1 MRDALIAYLSANG
14 VTHALDLHTTTKR
27 QFLEAIERDLFKPRG
42 WDYKVQFTGPTGADA
57 VEAALKLARKATGR
71 TKVVSFYGLTTA

>member
-42 WDYKVQFTGPTGADA
+42 WDYKVQFTARSVPTPS
-57 VEAALKLARKATGR
+57 RR
-71 TKVVSFYGLTTA
+71 R

>member
-1 MRDALIAYLSANG
+1 MCIRDS
-14 VTHALDLHTTTKR
+14 
-27 QFLEAIERDLFKPRG
+27 G

-71 TKVVSFYGLTTA
+71 TKVCLLYTSIAGIAPAGPEACELLFQNDDVRSTRP